1 MQDKD
6 TEAED
11 GDLRLPYRY
20 GSTILGRRVP
30 SSVSLPISWTPYAFC
45 PQVAVPCTIF

>member
-30 SSVSLPISWTPYAFC
+30 SSASLPIPR
-45 PQVAVPCTIF
+45 VAVRISLADGCAV